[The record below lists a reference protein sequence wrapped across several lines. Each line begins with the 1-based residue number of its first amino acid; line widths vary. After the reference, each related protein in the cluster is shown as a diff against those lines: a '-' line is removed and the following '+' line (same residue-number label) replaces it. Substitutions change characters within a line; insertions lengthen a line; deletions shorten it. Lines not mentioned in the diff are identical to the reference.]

1 MSSAYQ
7 IHVVF
12 LQKSG
17 DDIRSERERYTSIVF
32 TPASDILVRIRP
44 QEIAE
49 KTAIRNLNLSVE
61 VLAML
66 TQENTTFSWR
76 GTYISRTH
84 DATDLL
90 HGVEIRT
97 QTTVHRE
104 DLLINNSCDWQAIEA
119 IGERLPKLDV
129 VSSFT
134 LVVES
139 IDTVNR
145 STFMVTTE
153 DEEILGVFDLV
164 CEEKAN
170 GFKRLLSSV
179 DVIS

>member
-104 DLLINNSCDWQAIEA
+104 DLLINYGSNGQAVEAVGKCLPELDIVSSLTLIIEA
-119 IGERLPKLDV
+119 V
-129 VSSFT
+129 
-134 LVVES
+134 
-139 IDTVNR
+139 DTV
-145 STFMVTTE
+145 
-153 DEEILGVFDLV
+153 D
-164 CEEKAN
+164 
-170 GFKRLLSSV
+170 
-179 DVIS
+179 